1 MTNKCNHIFVHLVY
15 TFKLNNIELFNED
28 QSEENVISSYIQCG
42 YYKFLLIRDSIE
54 IELSFTSLHRSLFVY
69 IEVIS
74 IYYSNN
80 PDPSNRYWL

>member
-1 MTNKCNHIFVHLVY
+1 MTNKRNHIFVYLVY

-28 QSEENVISSYIQCG
+28 QSEENVISSYIQRG

-69 IEVIS
+69 IEVII

-80 PDPSNRYWL
+80 PGPSNRYRI